1 MKKSLRESLLK
12 KRDSIEPKRKNEKEA
27 LIIKRLLNIQ
37 EFKKA
42 KSILFYASFRSEV
55 DTMGC
60 LNSAIKLG
68 KKIGLP
74 KVDKEQG
81 CLNLYEIKDTS
92 ELQPNY
98 MGILELSILKG
109 RKMNLK
115 DIDVVV
121 VPGAGFDTKGNRLG
135 YGAGYYDKLL
145 SGSRKHITTI
155 ALAFEEQIVPGV
167 PREGHDVR
175 VDKIITERRVIDCR
189 NHR

>member
-1 MKKSLRESLLK
+1 MKKSFRENLLIT
-12 KRDSIEPKRKNEKEA
+12 RDSIEPQKKKEKETF
-27 LIIKRLLNIQ
+27 IIKRLFNTP

-74 KVDKEQG
+74 KVDREQR
-81 CLNLYEIKDTS
+81 CLRLYEIKDTT
-92 ELQPNY
+92 EVQPNY
-98 MGILELSILKG
+98 MGIPEPSILRG
-109 RKMNLK
+109 RKMDLK
-115 DIDVVV
+115 DIDIAV

-175 VDKIITERRVIDCR
+175 VDKIITEKRVIDCG
-189 NHR
+189 